1 MDSLFNLQG
10 KTILVT
16 GASSGIGK
24 AIAILCANQGAN
36 VLLTARNKEKLEETL
51 QLLPEGNHQYFLADL
66 TLDDNIKELVS
77 QLPLLDGVILNAGM
91 VKTVPVQYIK
101 KEDLNYMFNLTL
113 NSSVLMIQQLLKS
126 KKIKP
131 ESSICFISSVASQ
144 KITIGNSMY
153 SAAKGALNSFSRSL
167 ALELAPKKIRV
178 NAILPGMIETPI
190 LDAGSV
196 SSEQLDL
203 HLKNYP
209 LGRFG
214 KPEDIA
220 GLTVYLMAD
229 VSKWMTGSLLT
240 LDGGYTLK

>member
-24 AIAILCANQGAN
+24 AIAILCAKQGAN

-131 ESSICFISSVASQ
+131 ESSVCFISSVASQ

-196 SSEQLDL
+196 STEQLDL

-214 KPEDIA
+214 KPDDIA